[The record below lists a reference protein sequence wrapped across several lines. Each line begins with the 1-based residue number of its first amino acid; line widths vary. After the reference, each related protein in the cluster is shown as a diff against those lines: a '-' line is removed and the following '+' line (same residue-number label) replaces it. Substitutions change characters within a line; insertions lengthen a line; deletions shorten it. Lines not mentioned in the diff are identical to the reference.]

1 MTTTT
6 DRGSPF
12 GERSDM
18 WQVYLMLANERQTV
32 EQRKTAEQRVERMS
46 LVQGWRA
53 SRRAGG
59 RVAPGRKQSAANP
72 NP

>member
-6 DRGSPF
+6 GHGIPF

-32 EQRKTAEQRVERMS
+32 EQRKTAQQRVERVS
-46 LVQGWRA
+46 LLRGWRP

-59 RVAPGRKQSAANP
+59 RVAAGRKQSEANP
-72 NP
+72 TP